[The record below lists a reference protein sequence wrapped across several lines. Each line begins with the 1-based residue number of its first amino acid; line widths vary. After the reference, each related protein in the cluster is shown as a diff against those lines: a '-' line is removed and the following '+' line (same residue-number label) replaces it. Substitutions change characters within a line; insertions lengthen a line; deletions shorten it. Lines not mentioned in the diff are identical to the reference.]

1 MSDRLCIATGSKTQ
15 VNISAEQLT
24 ACCTDCGVGCN
35 GGYADKAWPYFFQ
48 HGIVT
53 GGDYGSNEV
62 SSVLHSAKVIIS

>member
-1 MSDRLCIATGSKTQ
+1 MSDRLCIASSGKVK

-35 GGYADKAWPYFFQ
+35 GGYPDKAWPYYLE
-48 HGIVT
+48 HGLVT

-62 SSVLHSAKVIIS
+62 NNNYFFHY